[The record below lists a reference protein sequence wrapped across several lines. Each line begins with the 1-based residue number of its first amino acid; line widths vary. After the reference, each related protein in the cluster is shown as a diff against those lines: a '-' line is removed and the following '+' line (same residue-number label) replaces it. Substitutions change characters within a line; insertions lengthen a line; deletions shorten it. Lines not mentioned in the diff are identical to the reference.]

1 MSVTTVAPL
10 RAEAYR
16 ELVRQALAE
25 DVGGGDVTT
34 ASTVDASQRATA
46 VLVAKSPCEI
56 GRASC
61 RERV

>member
-25 DVGGGDVTT
+25 DVGG
-34 ASTVDASQRATA
+34 ATVSAELRDLAG
-46 VLVAKSPCEI
+46 L
-56 GRASC
+56 
-61 RERV
+61 